1 MNEMEQP
8 VNVGED
14 FYENQ
19 EKELRYAVYNVMRQ
33 MVNAHNYYINFILVF
48 INFIYYFR

>member
-8 VNVGED
+8 INVGED

-33 MVNAHNYYINFILVF
+33 MVQFVHNHNRIPNEL
-48 INFIYYFR
+48 INFIYHFR

>member
-8 VNVGED
+8 GNVGED

-19 EKELRYAVYNVMRQ
+19 ERELRYAVYNVMRQ
-33 MVNAHNYYINFILVF
+33 MVMLTN
-48 INFIYYFR
+48 

>member
-1 MNEMEQP
+1 MNELEQP
-8 VNVGED
+8 AGED

-33 MVNAHNYYINFILVF
+33 MVKTL
-48 INFIYYFR
+48 

>member
-1 MNEMEQP
+1 MNDLEQP
-8 VNVGED
+8 IIGDD

-33 MVNAHNYYINFILVF
+33 MVNISLTNKI
-48 INFIYYFR
+48 